1 MSSADLC
8 VLALLLSGVFMK
20 GKPVILI
27 VLDGW
32 GINMTREGNAVA
44 AARAPIYDSL
54 LKDHPHTQLYAS
66 GEHVGLP
73 EGQMGNS
80 EVGHLNLGAGRI
92 VYQDITRITKSIR
105 DGDFFSNPALV
116 GAMATAKK
124 NNSALHLMGLLSNG
138 GVHSHINHI
147 LSMFD
152 MAKAQGLSR
161 VFFHAFLDGRDTPPS
176 SALGYIEQLEKHL
189 AAIGIGKI
197 ATVSGR
203 YYAMDRDKRWERVQK
218 AYEAL
223 TMGEG
228 IRKFSAVDAVNDSY
242 DQKRTDEFML
252 PTVILDRLSN
262 APLGTMIDGDVAIF
276 CNFRSDRAREITRTL
291 TDRSFDGFQRSRFPN
306 LAEMVCLTTYDETF
320 KLPVAYP
327 PVRLTHILGEVVSNE
342 GLRQFR
348 IAETEKYA
356 HVTFFFN
363 GGEEQPFPREDR
375 ALIPSPRD
383 VATYDLKPEMSA
395 PGVTDELEKRI
406 RSKQYAFILANY
418 ANPDMVGHTG
428 ILEAAVKAVE
438 VIDECLGRIIKAAL
452 ETGAVV
458 MITADHGNLEIMTD
472 QETGQPH
479 TAHTMDPVPFIL
491 VGEKD
496 RLRGDGCLADVAPTV
511 LRFLGIEQPVEMTG
525 KSLLV

>member
-1 MSSADLC
+1 MT
-8 VLALLLSGVFMK
+8 

-32 GINMTREGNAVA
+32 GISLSKEGNAVA
-44 AARAPIYDSL
+44 QARTPIYDSL
-54 LKDHPHTQLYAS
+54 LQNHPHTRLYAS

-105 DGDFFSNPALV
+105 DGNFFTNSTLMT
-116 GAMATAKK
+116 AMATAKK
-124 NNSALHLMGLLSNG
+124 NDSALHLMGLLSDG
-138 GVHSHINHI
+138 GVHSHMDHI
-147 LSMFD
+147 LAMFD
-152 MAKAQGLSR
+152 MAKAQGLTR
-161 VFFHAFLDGRDTPPS
+161 VFFHAFLDGRDTPPA
-176 SALGYIEQLEKHL
+176 SALEYIGQLEKHL
-189 AAIGIGKI
+189 ASIGIGRI

-228 IRKFSAVDAVNDSY
+228 IRMFSAVDAVKDSY
-242 DQKRTDEFML
+242 EHKLTDEFML
-252 PTVILDRLSN
+252 PTVIFDQQGN
-262 APLGTMIDGDVAIF
+262 APVGTMADGDVAIF

-291 TDRSFDGFQRSRFPN
+291 TDPTFDGFPRLTFPK
-306 LAEMVCLTTYDETF
+306 LADVVCLTTYDETF
-320 KLPVAYP
+320 KLSVAYP
-327 PVRLTHILGEVVSNE
+327 PVRLSHILGQ
-342 GLRQFR
+342 GLHQLR

-363 GGEEQPFPREDR
+363 GGEEQPFPLEDR
-375 ALIPSPRD
+375 VLIPSPRE

-395 PGVTDELEKRI
+395 REVTDELVKRI
-406 RSKQYAFILANY
+406 GSKKYSFILVNY

-428 ILEAAVKAVE
+428 ILVAAVKAAE
-438 VIDECLGRIIKAAL
+438 VIDECLGRVLKAAQ

-458 MITADHGNLEIMTD
+458 MITADHGNLEVMTD
-472 QETGQPH
+472 KTTGQPH
-479 TAHTMDPVPFIL
+479 TAHTTDPVPFIL
-491 VGEKD
+491 VGD
-496 RLRGDGCLADVAPTV
+496 NSGLRGDGCLADVAPTV
-511 LRFLGIEQPVEMTG
+511 LQFLDIGQPAEMKG
-525 KSLLV
+525 KSLIV